1 MHLEHIYPP
10 TPTKRRRQPHTD
22 DDLLSNLTLLDH
34 KLNQSASNA
43 SFGKKK
49 KRYLE
54 SELFITKEIA
64 KYVRWGTTCI
74 KERQQKLL
82 EEVLRIWP
90 QSLVS

>member
-1 MHLEHIYPP
+1 MHLEHIYPQKP
-10 TPTKRRRQPHTD
+10 NKRSRQHD
-22 DDLLSNLTLLDH
+22 KVVYLLGNLTLLDH